1 MSVNR
6 DRLYADLDA
15 LTERQIE
22 VGLDAGVWNDPS
34 RPLVEDYL
42 SQLKLERTEA
52 ALAEQVEIARRANDA
67 ADQAKLRATA
77 AIIIAL
83 GAMLAAVLAVLVLA
97 LRF

>member
-83 GAMLAAVLAVLVLA
+83 GAMLAAVLAVLLLA

>member
-67 ADQAKLRATA
+67 ADQAKLRAIA

-83 GAMLAAVLAVLVLA
+83 GAMLAAVLAVLLLA